1 MTLCLG
7 DFLSYCLGAYFFSSG
22 NPGSFHSEF
31 ARWKRE
37 AITAAVMP
45 LFEKYI
51 HLDQPG
57 EWEAARTVPYNADA
71 RQV

>member
-1 MTLCLG
+1 
-7 DFLSYCLGAYFFSSG
+7 
-22 NPGSFHSEF
+22 
-31 ARWKRE
+31 
-37 AITAAVMP
+37 MP